1 MKRNSRFLLFFLAAF
16 LVGASVL
23 TADLNQ
29 NSLAAQSPVALSQ
42 GPKAYA
48 QDIAKLLKRHD
59 KLELDPAAVA
69 EQVRQTGR
77 VFLPTSEG
85 GFEISLAPRELRSQR
100 YRAQETGEHGV
111 RDLERG
117 SVRTYKGTIAGQP
130 AAQARFTID
139 KNTFEGLVITP
150 DRLYFI
156 EPASRYSAAASTR
169 DFIVYTQSDLLQTSF
184 GECGLT
190 MAEKVNSEAQ
200 RLQGQTGVF
209 FENAKVDEFFS
220 PARIVDLA
228 TEADF
233 EYFTFFG
240 SSTAANN
247 EIISIMNLVEG
258 IYDTQFGLQFS
269 LVFQNV
275 WSTAGD
281 PYAATGA
288 SAALDEFTGYWNAN
302 HGSLNRDLA
311 HMWTGKSFDGST
323 IGIAWRPGL
332 NCPLGQLGYGMSERL
347 SSSPAKIILSAHEIG
362 HNFNATHVDAAQ
374 NCTNTIMGTTL
385 GPNTSQTFC
394 AFSVTEIETHANA
407 KVACLAQALT
417 PGCTY
422 SLSASGQS
430 FGVTGGSGSV
440 NVNTVGTSCAWSAN
454 SAVTWITIN
463 SGNSGTNS
471 GTVNF
476 TVAPNVAG
484 FARSGLIRIAEQNFI
499 VTQAGGPGCKI
510 VPIFLGQEVINAPLN
525 NTDCESSQRDNAFA
539 DQYSFFANAGEL
551 IQIEMSA
558 NGVPSFDTYL
568 YLISPTGAVVAE
580 NDDISPGSI
589 LNSSIPVG
597 GFFAVPVTGTY
608 VIEATSYDPG
618 ATGLYDLKLRSGSPN
633 TIQLNLTSLSSD
645 EGFPRVDVRMIRSA
659 GNASAATVNYATS
672 DSAGL
677 TNCNVIT
684 GIASSRCDYASYV
697 GSVTFAPGETT
708 KVFSIPIV
716 DDSYA
721 EGTETF
727 TLTLSGAF
735 GSPPGQPVS
744 ATVTIRDNDAS
755 TGPNPIVQTAFFV
768 RQHYIDF
775 LGREPDPA
783 GFQGW
788 QDIINNCAPGNTT
801 CDRVHVSG
809 AFFQSQEFQER
820 GYFVY
825 RFYPVAFG
833 RKPDY
838 AEFIPDLAR
847 VSGFLTDAQ
856 LEAARVAF
864 VDDFMNRSAFIT
876 DYNSLDNTQY
886 VDRLLTRADVTT
898 HPSRATW
905 ITALG
910 NGTKT
915 RAQVL
920 RELAESTQ
928 IYTKYYNQA
937 FVVMQYFGYLRRD
950 PDISYLNWI
959 QELNN
964 TNNARNMINGFVN
977 SPEYTFRFGP

>member
-1 MKRNSRFLLFFLAAF
+1 
-16 LVGASVL
+16 
-23 TADLNQ
+23 T
-29 NSLAAQSPVALSQ
+29 
-42 GPKAYA
+42 
-48 QDIAKLLKRHD
+48 
-59 KLELDPAAVA
+59 
-69 EQVRQTGR
+69 
-77 VFLPTSEG
+77 
-85 GFEISLAPRELRSQR
+85 
-100 YRAQETGEHGV
+100 
-111 RDLERG
+111 
-117 SVRTYKGTIAGQP
+117 
-130 AAQARFTID
+130 
-139 KNTFEGLVITP
+139 
-150 DRLYFI
+150 
-156 EPASRYSAAASTR
+156 
-169 DFIVYTQSDLLQTSF
+169 
-184 GECGLT
+184 
-190 MAEKVNSEAQ
+190 
-200 RLQGQTGVF
+200 
-209 FENAKVDEFFS
+209 
-220 PARIVDLA
+220 
-228 TEADF
+228 
-233 EYFTFFG
+233 
-240 SSTAANN
+240 
-247 EIISIMNLVEG
+247 
-258 IYDTQFGLQFS
+258 
-269 LVFQNV
+269 
-275 WSTAGD
+275 
-281 PYAATGA
+281 
-288 SAALDEFTGYWNAN
+288 
-302 HGSLNRDLA
+302 
-311 HMWTGKSFDGST
+311 
-323 IGIAWRPGL
+323 
-332 NCPLGQLGYGMSERL
+332 
-347 SSSPAKIILSAHEIG
+347 
-362 HNFNATHVDAAQ
+362 
-374 NCTNTIMGTTL
+374 
-385 GPNTSQTFC
+385 
-394 AFSVTEIETHANA
+394 
-407 KVACLAQALT
+407 
-417 PGCTY
+417 
-422 SLSASGQS
+422 
-430 FGVTGGSGSV
+430 
-440 NVNTVGTSCAWSAN
+440 
-454 SAVTWITIN
+454 
-463 SGNSGTNS
+463 
-471 GTVNF
+471 
-476 TVAPNVAG
+476 
-484 FARSGLIRIAEQNFI
+484 
-499 VTQAGGPGCKI
+499 
-510 VPIFLGQEVINAPLN
+510 
-525 NTDCESSQRDNAFA
+525 
-539 DQYSFFANAGEL
+539 
-551 IQIEMSA
+551 
-558 NGVPSFDTYL
+558 
-568 YLISPTGAVVAE
+568 
-580 NDDISPGSI
+580 I

-608 VIEATSYDPG
+608 IIEATSYDPG

-659 GNASAATVNYATS
+659 GDASTATVNYATS

-677 TNCNVIT
+677 TNCNVIN
-684 GIASSRCDYASYV
+684 GIASSRCDYASFV

-755 TGPNPIVQTAFFV
+755 TGPNPIAQTAFFV

-788 QDIINNCAPGNTT
+788 QDIINNCAPGNTN

-847 VSGFLTDAQ
+847 VSGFLSDAQ

-920 RELAESTQ
+920 RELAESTEV
-928 IYTKYYNQA
+928 YTKYYNQA

-950 PDISYLNWI
+950 PDISYLTWI

-964 TNNARNMINGFVN
+964 TGNARNMINGFVN